1 MGGEVWLELLSSAGM
16 KMTLNENNQVSEMRV
31 LRTYVQVDA
40 IINLKNIINIINS
53 IVQPM

>member
-1 MGGEVWLELLSSAGM
+1 M

-40 IINLKNIINIINS
+40 IINRKDINNIINS